1 MVELYLYQ
9 STGTRKRTEEN
20 LFVRISKSQ
29 AEVANNERVTNRLRA
44 RSIVLL
50 KLNYRPT
57 DARPLCDTHH
67 ITSDRVDSRGPLR
80 QPGVSK

>member
-29 AEVANNERVTNRLRA
+29 AEVANNERVTNNALE
-44 RSIVLL
+44 VL
-50 KLNYRPT
+50 Y
-57 DARPLCDTHH
+57 C
-67 ITSDRVDSRGPLR
+67 
-80 QPGVSK
+80 